1 MMKICSPGPCLQ
13 LRLTVDNYETKLGR
27 YWVGL
32 EGKVD
37 LAELVGLVG
46 PQVLATRG
54 SRSG

>member
-1 MMKICSPGPCLQ
+1 MVAICSSGPCLQ
-13 LRLTVDNYETKLGR
+13 LRLTVDNYETKLGN
-27 YWVGL
+27 WVGL
-32 EGKVD
+32 KGKVD